1 MHGAQS
7 EIFTPYFCTQT
18 LALEPCPGPQFNS
31 GLLFCFLPVV
41 LWGSADTEN
50 TEKPLLVHEEEP
62 LARHRVHRVWV
73 FPPPQPCFYC
83 PLLTTLQWLPIT
95 VLHMDWWFQSNLLGL
110 ALQRYQVDHCW
121 SRVMAHRSVFSSCS
135 LFGISLKVLHNKR
148 LEGEKKKIDST
159 TQAIW
164 LLSVPRTYSSLS
176 FPVSGMFS
184 I

>member
-1 MHGAQS
+1 M
-7 EIFTPYFCTQT
+7 
-18 LALEPCPGPQFNS
+18 
-31 GLLFCFLPVV
+31 
-41 LWGSADTEN
+41 
-50 TEKPLLVHEEEP
+50 
-62 LARHRVHRVWV
+62 VHRVRFLHPISVPKHLLWNHV
-73 FPPPQPCFYC
+73 QGRNSSLVSCSAFYQWFYEDQQTPRTLRSRCWCMKRNLWPATEFTGFGYFHPPQPCFYC

-95 VLHMDWWFQSNLLGL
+95 VFHMDWWFQSNLLGL

-135 LFGISLKVLHNKR
+135 LFGICLKVFHNKR